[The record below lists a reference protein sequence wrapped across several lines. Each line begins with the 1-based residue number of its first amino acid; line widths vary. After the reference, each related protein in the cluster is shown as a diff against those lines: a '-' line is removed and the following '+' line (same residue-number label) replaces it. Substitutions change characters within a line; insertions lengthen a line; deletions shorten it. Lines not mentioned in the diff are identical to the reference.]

1 MCKEYWEFEAEIMEI
16 KVAEIKVY
24 KNELSLLNFV
34 C

>member
-24 KNELSLLNFV
+24 KNERDLN
-34 C
+34 